1 MIPKGSL
8 EAVNRRTHNAMATK
22 KKQITKKK
30 QPQKKINIGSE
41 AVNRRRTNTMDK
53 RKRTNS
59 DLQNTNDGATQT
71 LLKPR
76 G

>member
-30 QPQKKINIGSE
+30 TTTEKNKHWFRSRKSKTDKHNGQKKK
-41 AVNRRRTNTMDK
+41 DK
-53 RKRTNS
+53 QRSTEH
-59 DLQNTNDGATQT
+59 
-71 LLKPR
+71 
-76 G
+76 